1 MLIPLLKKN
10 IPLLLAALLL
20 LTLCLI
26 LVNDDGLY
34 HQPILQITSVT
45 DVPLGK
51 QTGDNGV
58 AEKQYRQEITGILRN
73 GENRGTKVTAE
84 NQYSE
89 SQVNSTRYRAGDKVF
104 VRLAQ
109 GSKTATLLSA
119 KRDVWLL
126 SALALFTC
134 TLCLFYRGRGCLI
147 LFSLL
152 LNITLLYLTL
162 RICEAD
168 DFSRLGAFFSGQW
181 PFLILLF
188 CVITLLFVGGFRRQ
202 TFGAILS
209 TLVTTF
215 LVFLLY
221 QLTLSHSA
229 AIPYDMMSET
239 FAALP
244 VEDLFRFSV
253 LAGSLGAVMDVAV
266 AIHVSVEALAG
277 AETKPDFRSLL
288 KSLREIGA
296 DIMGTMINVLFF
308 SYISASLPL
317 EILKIRSG
325 YTLTSILR
333 YDLVFDFARF
343 LLGAIGIVLA
353 IPVSG
358 GIALLLCRKERG

>member
-1 MLIPLLKKN
+1 MLIRLVKKN
-10 IPLLLAALLL
+10 VPLLLAALVL

-26 LVNDDGLY
+26 LVNDDALY
-34 HQPILQITSVT
+34 RQPILRITAVT
-45 DVPLGK
+45 DVPLGR

-58 AEKQYRQEITGILRN
+58 AERQYRQEITGILRN
-73 GENRGTKVTAE
+73 GENRGETVTAE

-104 VRLAQ
+104 VRLSQ
-109 GSKTATLLSA
+109 GGVTLLSA

-162 RICEAD
+162 RYCEAD

-209 TLVTTF
+209 TLATTF

-221 QLTLSHSA
+221 QFTLSRSA
-229 AIPYDMMSET
+229 AVPYDMMSET

-266 AIHVSVEALAG
+266 AIHVSVGALTG
-277 AETKPDFRSLL
+277 AEKKPDLRSLL
-288 KSLREIGA
+288 RSLRKIGA

-317 EILKIRSG
+317 EILKVSSG

-358 GIALLLCRKERG
+358 GIALLLGGKERG

>member
-1 MLIPLLKKN
+1 MLIPLLKKST
-10 IPLLLAALLL
+10 PLLLAALLL
-20 LTLCLI
+20 LVLCLI

-34 HQPILQITSVT
+34 RQPILQITSVT

-58 AEKQYRQEITGILRN
+58 AEKQYRQEITGVFRN
-73 GENRGTKVTAE
+73 GENRGAE
-84 NQYSE
+84 VMAESQYSE
-89 SQVNSTRYRAGDKVF
+89 SQVNSTRYRTGDKVF
-104 VRLAQ
+104 VRLSQ
-109 GSKTATLLSA
+109 GAVTLLSA

-147 LFSLL
+147 LSSLL
-152 LNITLLYLTL
+152 LNVTLLWLTL
-162 RICEAD
+162 RYCEAD

-209 TLVTTF
+209 TLATTF

-221 QLTLSHSA
+221 QFTLSRSA

-266 AIHVSVEALAG
+266 AIHVSVGALAG
-277 AETKPDFRSLL
+277 AEKKTDLRSLL

-317 EILKIRSG
+317 EILKISSG

-358 GIALLLCRKERG
+358 GIALLLCGKERG